1 MEGCYMPRG
10 SSSRS
15 GPAPDPNALRRERD
29 KGEWTE
35 LPSAGREGE
44 PPGWP
49 LDQPSARELELWP
62 REWRR
67 PQALMWERNGQAL
80 EVALFVRA
88 VVEAESPRASVAAR
102 TLVRQQMDALGLS
115 VPGLRAA
122 RWKIVDE
129 TTPKPEQKPRARRG
143 RGASVRDRLK
153 VVEGGGA

>member
-1 MEGCYMPRG
+1 
-10 SSSRS
+10 
-15 GPAPDPNALRRERD
+15 
-29 KGEWTE
+29 
-35 LPSAGREGE
+35 
-44 PPGWP
+44 
-49 LDQPSARELELWP
+49 
-62 REWRR
+62 
-67 PQALMWERNGQAL
+67 MWERNGQAL